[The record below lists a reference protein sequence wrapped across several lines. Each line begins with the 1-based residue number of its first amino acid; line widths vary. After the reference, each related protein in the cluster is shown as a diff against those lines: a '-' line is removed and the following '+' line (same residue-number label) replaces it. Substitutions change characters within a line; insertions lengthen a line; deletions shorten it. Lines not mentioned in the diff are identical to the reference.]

1 MTTTTT
7 VAPGSADTADGD
19 DRQDPLQAEVLRPPA
34 TPAQAACYQRL
45 RAHLADLKLTAAATA
60 LPAVLDAA
68 RDEHLSVLEALE
80 RLLGI
85 QATASAR
92 RKADNNLR
100 FASLPAPWSL
110 DDYDFTAQPGLEEA
124 VIRELASLR
133 FLDDATN
140 VIFIGPP
147 GVGKTMLSIGLAR
160 AAALAGHRTYFTTCD
175 DLIRRLKR
183 ALAEHRFTT
192 GLRFFTQPRLLVID
206 EFGYRR
212 LDEDGRSLLFEVI
225 NGRYLKGSIVTT
237 SHVGISAWAER
248 LGDPMLAA
256 ALIDRLLHRGVIVA
270 IDGPSYRMRAH
281 QAHTDTLRRGL
292 TSSGPSTPTK
302 A

>member
-1 MTTTTT
+1 MSTTATQP
-7 VAPGSADTADGD
+7 AH
-19 DRQDPLQAEVLRPPA
+19 VLPDHALVPPA

-45 RAHLADLKLTAAATA
+45 RGHLADLKLSAAATA
-60 LPAVLDAA
+60 LPELLDAA
-68 RDEHLSVLEALE
+68 REENLSVLEALE
-80 RLLGI
+80 RLLGL
-85 QATASAR
+85 QASASAAR
-92 RKADNNLR
+92 RADNNLR

-110 DDYDFTAQPGLEEA
+110 EDYDFSAQPGLEEA

-140 VIFIGPP
+140 VIFIGQP
-147 GVGKTMLSIGLAR
+147 GVGKTMLAIGLAR
-160 AAALAGHRTYFTTCD
+160 AAALTGHRTYFTTCD

-183 ALAEHRFTT
+183 ALAEHRFAT

-212 LDEDGRSLLFEVI
+212 LDEEGRSLLFEVI
-225 NGRYLKGSIVTT
+225 NGRYLKGSIITT
-237 SHVGISAWAER
+237 SHVGVTAWAER

-256 ALIDRLLHRGVIVA
+256 ALLDRLLHRGIIVA

-281 QAHTDTLRRGL
+281 QAHTEALRQGL
-292 TSSGPSTPTK
+292 TSPAPATTTTATHSTAP
-302 A
+302 AP

>member
-1 MTTTTT
+1 MPAATAA
-7 VAPGSADTADGD
+7 VASLA
-19 DRQDPLQAEVLRPPA
+19 PPA

-45 RAHLADLKLTAAATA
+45 RGHLAELKLNAAAAA

-68 RDEHLSVLEALE
+68 RDEDLTVVEALE
-80 RLLGI
+80 RLMGV
-85 QATASAR
+85 QAHASQTR
-92 RKADNNLR
+92 RADNNLR
-100 FASLPAPWSL
+100 FASLPAPWSI
-110 DDYDFTAQPGLEEA
+110 DDYDFSAQPGIEESL
-124 VIRELASLR
+124 IRELACLR

-147 GVGKTMLSIGLAR
+147 GVGKTMLAIGLAR
-160 AAALAGHRTYFTTCD
+160 TAALTGHRTYFTTCE
-175 DLIRRLKR
+175 DLIRRLQR
-183 ALAEHRFTT
+183 ALAEHRFAT
-192 GLRFFTQPRLLVID
+192 GLRFFTQPKLLVID

-225 NGRYLKGSIVTT
+225 NGRYLKGSIITT
-237 SHVGISAWAER
+237 SHVGISGWAER

-256 ALIDRLLHRGVIVA
+256 ALIDRLLHRGIIAA

-292 TSSGPSTPTK
+292 TASTSSTPAK
-302 A
+302 ASTP